1 MTHKLLSIDVQGVAN
16 GQYLV
21 LMNGEA
27 TVVDGG
33 KVLPF
38 TDTFEVVK
46 DEAGAEGPGYYL
58 RKKFI
63 VLN

>member
-38 TDTFEVVK
+38 TDTFRWSRTRRGRR
-46 DEAGAEGPGYYL
+46 DQATTCGRSL
-58 RKKFI
+58 
-63 VLN
+63 LS